1 MNYSMEDELRKKRDM
16 LYYNQLVREER
27 KKSAKKQQH
36 KKRKQ
41 KVSFGAQK
49 VDFRDFIY
57 VPEEWAPIA
66 YAIYVVGIPYLAG
79 AIFLFLVIA
88 RGSYE
93 NFKLLDINAFPIVWL
108 IGYEIVAV
116 VMLVWILM
124 LYLKYDDDDDDY

>member
-1 MNYSMEDELRKKRDM
+1 MNESMEEELRKKRDM

-27 KKSAKKQQH
+27 KKSAQKE
-36 KKRKQ
+36 KKRQKKQ

-57 VPEEWAPIA
+57 VPEEWAGLA
-66 YAIYVVGIPYLAG
+66 YAIYAVGIPYVSG
-79 AIFLFLVIA
+79 ALFLFLVIA

-116 VMLVWILM
+116 VMLVWILI
-124 LYLKYDDDDDDY
+124 LYLKYDDGDDDY

>member
-1 MNYSMEDELRKKRDM
+1 MEEDLRKKRDM
-16 LYYNQLVREER
+16 LYYNQLVKAER
-27 KKSAKKQQH
+27 KKSNKKKQ
-36 KKRKQ
+36 KKQ

-57 VPEEWAPIA
+57 VPEEWAGLA
-66 YAIYVVGIPYLAG
+66 YAIYTVLIPYVAG

-108 IGYEIVAV
+108 IVYEIVAV
-116 VMLVWILM
+116 VMLIWILV
-124 LYLKYDDDDDDY
+124 LYLKYDEDGDEY

>member
-1 MNYSMEDELRKKRDM
+1 MNESIEEELRKKRDM
-16 LYYNQLVREER
+16 LYYNQIVREER
-27 KKSAKKQQH
+27 KKSAKKG
-36 KKRKQ
+36 KKKPKK

-49 VDFRDFIY
+49 VDFGDFIY
-57 VPEEWAPIA
+57 VPEEWAGLA
-66 YAIYVVGIPYLAG
+66 YVIYAVGIPYVAG

-116 VMLVWILM
+116 IMLVWILV
-124 LYLKYDDDDDDY
+124 LYLKYDDGDDDY

>member
-1 MNYSMEDELRKKRDM
+1 MNESMEDELRKKRDM
-16 LYYNQLVREER
+16 LYYNQLVRDER
-27 KKSAKKQQH
+27 KKGAKKKQ
-36 KKRKQ
+36 KRQKKQ

-57 VPEEWAPIA
+57 VPEEWAGLA
-66 YAIYVVGIPYLAG
+66 YAVYTVVIPYIAG

-116 VMLVWILM
+116 VMLVWILV
-124 LYLKYDDDDDDY
+124 LFLKYDDDEDDY

>member
-1 MNYSMEDELRKKRDM
+1 MNESMEEDLRKKRDM
-16 LYYNQLVREER
+16 LYYNQLVKAER
-27 KKSAKKQQH
+27 KKSNKKKQ
-36 KKRKQ
+36 KKQ

-57 VPEEWAPIA
+57 VPEEWAGLA
-66 YAIYVVGIPYLAG
+66 YAIYTVLIPYVAG

-116 VMLVWILM
+116 VMLIWILV
-124 LYLKYDDDDDDY
+124 LYLKYDEDGDEY

>member
-1 MNYSMEDELRKKRDM
+1 MNESLEENLKKRRDI
-16 LYYNQLVREER
+16 LYYNQLVKAER
-27 KKSAKKQQH
+27 KKSNKKKQ
-36 KKRKQ
+36 KKQ

-57 VPEEWAPIA
+57 VPEEWAGLA
-66 YAIYVVGIPYLAG
+66 YAIYTVLIPYVAG

-116 VMLVWILM
+116 VMLIWILV
-124 LYLKYDDDDDDY
+124 LYLKYDEDGDEY

>member
-1 MNYSMEDELRKKRDM
+1 MNESMEDELRKKRDM
-16 LYYNQLVREER
+16 LYYNQLVRDER
-27 KKSAKKQQH
+27 KKNAKKKQ
-36 KKRKQ
+36 KKQKRH
-41 KVSFGAQK
+41 KVSFGDQK

-57 VPEEWAPIA
+57 VPEEWAGLA
-66 YAIYVVGIPYLAG
+66 YAVYTVVIPYITG

-116 VMLVWILM
+116 VMLVWILV
-124 LYLKYDDDDDDY
+124 LFLKYDDDEDDY

>member
-1 MNYSMEDELRKKRDM
+1 MNDSMEDELRKKRDM

-36 KKRKQ
+36 KKKKKQ

-66 YAIYVVGIPYLAG
+66 YTIYVVGIPYLAG

-108 IGYEIVAV
+108 IGYEIVAI
-116 VMLVWILM
+116 VMLVWILI
-124 LYLKYDDDDDDY
+124 LYLKYDDEDDY

>member
-1 MNYSMEDELRKKRDM
+1 MNDSMEEELRKKRDM

-27 KKSAKKQQH
+27 KRSAKKQQR
-36 KKRKQ
+36 KKRQ

-57 VPEEWAPIA
+57 VPEEWAGLA
-66 YAIYVVGIPYLAG
+66 YAIYAVGIPYVAG

-116 VMLVWILM
+116 VMLVWILV
-124 LYLKYDDDDDDY
+124 LYLKYDDDGDDY

>member
-1 MNYSMEDELRKKRDM
+1 MNESMEEDLRKKRDM
-16 LYYNQLVREER
+16 LYYNQLVKAER
-27 KKSAKKQQH
+27 KKSNKKKQ
-36 KKRKQ
+36 KKQ

-57 VPEEWAPIA
+57 VPEEWAGLA
-66 YAIYVVGIPYLAG
+66 YAIYTVLIPYVAG

-108 IGYEIVAV
+108 IVYEIVAV
-116 VMLVWILM
+116 VMLIWILV
-124 LYLKYDDDDDDY
+124 LYLKYDEDGDEY

>member
-1 MNYSMEDELRKKRDM
+1 MNESIEEELRKKRDM
-16 LYYNQLVREER
+16 LYYNQLVRDER
-27 KKSAKKQQH
+27 KKSAKKG
-36 KKRKQ
+36 KKKPKK

-57 VPEEWAPIA
+57 VPEEWAGLA
-66 YAIYVVGIPYLAG
+66 YAVYAVGIPYVAG

-116 VMLVWILM
+116 IMLVWILV
-124 LYLKYDDDDDDY
+124 LYLKYDDGDDDY